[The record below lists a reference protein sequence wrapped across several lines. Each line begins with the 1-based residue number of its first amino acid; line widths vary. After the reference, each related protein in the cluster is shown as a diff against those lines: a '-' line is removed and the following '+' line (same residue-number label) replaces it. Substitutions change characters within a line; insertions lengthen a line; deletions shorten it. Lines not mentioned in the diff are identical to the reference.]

1 MAKEPVTELDARF
14 SSHGASATGWAE
26 ARRRLEDAEVY
37 WLSTVRPD
45 GRPHVTPLLS
55 VWLDGALY
63 FCTGQSERKARN
75 LTQNPQCILT
85 TGCNAL
91 TEGLDLVVEGH
102 AARVTDDAKLRDIAD
117 AYVAKYGS
125 DWRFTVRDGA
135 FHHEGGTALVFEVV
149 PSTAFGFG
157 KGQPFSQT
165 RWRFQLQEHSGDS
178 RPESS
183 STRSPLQR
191 RGMLH
196 DSDVATR
203 LPVQDLDRAR
213 SFYAEKLGLEPIEER
228 PGGLRYR
235 CGGGQFSLFE
245 STGAASGDHTQ
256 MAWEV
261 DDIEAVIA
269 ELRRRG
275 VVFEEVD
282 IPGLRTVDGIADVEG
297 NYPSAG
303 GVGERGAWFRDSEGN
318 LLGIGQ
324 PIR

>member
-1 MAKEPVTELDARF
+1 MAKEPVAELDTRF
-14 SSHGASATGWAE
+14 SSDGASPTGWAE
-26 ARRRLEDAEVY
+26 ACRRLEDAEVY

-55 VWLDGALY
+55 VWLEGALY
-63 FCTGQSERKARN
+63 FCTGPSERKARN
-75 LTQNPQCILT
+75 LTENPQCILT

-91 TEGLDLVVEGH
+91 NEGLDLVVEGR
-102 AARVTDDAKLRDIAD
+102 AARVTDDAKLRRVAA
-117 AYVAKYGS
+117 AYESKYGS

-135 FHHEGGTALVFEVV
+135 FHHESGTALVFEVA

-157 KGQPFSQT
+157 KGEFSQT
-165 RWRFQLQEHSGDS
+165 RWRFQRQKHSETNRPNS
-178 RPESS
+178 RQDPGVL
-183 STRSPLQR
+183 R
-191 RGMLH
+191 

-203 LPVQDLDRAR
+203 LPAQDLNRAR
-213 SFYAEKLGLEPIEER
+213 SFYADKLGLEPSEER

-235 CGGGQFSLFE
+235 CGGGHFSLFQ

-261 DDIEAVIA
+261 DDVEAVV
-269 ELRRRG
+269 EVLRGRG

-282 IPGLRTVDGIADVEG
+282 VPGLHTVDGVAHVEG

-303 GVGERGAWFRDSEGN
+303 GVGERAAWFRDSEGN
-318 LLGIGQ
+318 VLGIGQ
-324 PIR
+324 PVR